1 MFCLQTQRRILFGQK
16 SNNCGGERFTLFIL
30 HLRSLRKV
38 HLDLWIRDVV
48 KPIWILLLLYLFIQR
63 RECSKVKSSTAARSV
78 SCVIKYFYRTSCNNY
93 LDIFGQIF
101 IVYWSQPQLP
111 TRFIPLPHEGDKQKS
126 NSKISSQHSHIFFIP
141 RYKYKHIFRL
151 NRRHYEP
158 HMQTESHWSQ
168 NMTSLSAH
176 LSVKTL
182 IITALPTYHLD
193 QDPRTWR
200 KEFIGSRKY
209 FCGGLLL
216 QSFLINLHFCTQ
228 SFLAPCCRTPIS
240 FRRKQLFHS
249 KLFE

>member
-1 MFCLQTQRRILFGQK
+1 MFEQK
-16 SNNCGGERFTLFIL
+16 SNNCGGRRFTLFCSFKELIAS
-30 HLRSLRKV
+30 SLKSR
-38 HLDLWIRDVV
+38 RDVV
-48 KPIWILLLLYLFIQR
+48 RPIRILLLLYLFIQR

-126 NSKISSQHSHIFFIP
+126 NSKISSQHSHIVFIP

-209 FCGGLLL
+209 FWWGVIIAK
-216 QSFLINLHFCTQ
+216 FPH
-228 SFLAPCCRTPIS
+228 
-240 FRRKQLFHS
+240 
-249 KLFE
+249 